1 MCSSLDS
8 YSHKEDASAFPG
20 KRALISFLSWF
31 DYCDQLIKEAQKV
44 WNVFR
49 WYKYIQQ
56 ISSSSCFLASE
67 FETHHFVL
75 LFQMTAVAMA
85 RAVRER
91 FFIDVME
98 PQLMQTWVASYK
110 TQQNRIWIKL
120 IFREWKSTPYLIWKC
135 FFQFRDWNPHI
146 NCTIAPHCS
155 SGDFRCAAA
164 GAGVFH
170 PWRAQRAW
178 NPDRHQQASIEAQ
191 ADRALWSHFWWGEGW
206 SDSGVSAG
214 RFWSLEGLY
223 RHHCEDFSCLCPV
236 TSFPKKENSGSWPYK
251 FPLENEVNLFSPPS
265 NISFFFLL
273 KIFLWI
279 CVPTMHIQSDF
290 LVCKM

>member
-1 MCSSLDS
+1 MFSSLDS

-56 ISSSSCFLASE
+56 ISSSSYFLASE

-75 LFQMTAVAMA
+75 LFQTTAVAMA
-85 RAVRER
+85 KAVRER

-120 IFREWKSTPYLIWKC
+120 IFWGQKSVPHLIWKY
-135 FFQFRDWNPHI
+135 FVQFRDRNPHI
-146 NCTIAPHCS
+146 DCTIAPHCS
-155 SGDFRCAAA
+155 SGDFGCPAA
-164 GAGVFH
+164 GTGVFYT
-170 PWRAQRAW
+170 WRAQRAR
-178 NPDRHQQASIEAQ
+178 NTDRHQQASTATQI
-191 ADRALWSHFWWGEGW
+191 DRALWSHFWWGEKR
-206 SDSGVSAG
+206 SDTGMSAG
-214 RFWSLEGLY
+214 QFWSVESLQ
-223 RHHCEDFSCLCPV
+223 RHCWEDFSYLCHV
-236 TSFPKKENSGSWPYK
+236 TFFAKKENSDSQLYK
-251 FPLENEVNLFSPPS
+251 FPLENEVKLFSPLS
-265 NISFFFLL
+265 
-273 KIFLWI
+273 IFLF
-279 CVPTMHIQSDF
+279 TFDKDS
-290 LVCKM
+290 LVNLRAHYAYPVRLARL

>member
-1 MCSSLDS
+1 MFSSLDS

-56 ISSSSCFLASE
+56 ISSSSYFLASE

-75 LFQMTAVAMA
+75 LFQTTAVAMA
-85 RAVRER
+85 KAVRER

-120 IFREWKSTPYLIWKC
+120 IFLGAEIHSTSDMKIFCSVQRSESSHRLHYCTALFVRWLRMSCCRNWCILYLESTESQKHWQTSTGI
-135 FFQFRDWNPHI
+135 
-146 NCTIAPHCS
+146 HC
-155 SGDFRCAAA
+155 DT
-164 GAGVFH
+164 
-170 PWRAQRAW
+170 
-178 NPDRHQQASIEAQ
+178 
-191 ADRALWSHFWWGEGW
+191 GW
-206 SDSGVSAG
+206 SSTVITFLMRWEVIWYRNVCWPVLECGESAKTLLGGLLIFVS
-214 RFWSLEGLY
+214 RNVFCQEREFWLPALQIPFRKWSEAV
-223 RHHCEDFSCLCPV
+223 FS
-236 TSFPKKENSGSWPYK
+236 T
-251 FPLENEVNLFSPPS
+251 
-265 NISFFFLL
+265 
-273 KIFLWI
+273 
-279 CVPTMHIQSDF
+279 
-290 LVCKM
+290 